1 MCCSSGSEA
10 EKKEEEEGAPEEET
24 EKFFS
29 TVRPEE
35 VPEVPENRFLSRDGP
50 KKDDDGRSVEQHFIT
65 HTNRLG
71 FVLLIIVTWL
81 TPRN

>member
-10 EKKEEEEGAPEEET
+10 EKEKEGDGEAPEEET

-50 KKDDDGRSVEQHFIT
+50 KKDGDDRSAEQHFIT
-65 HTNRLG
+65 HTNRLYMT
-71 FVLLIIVTWL
+71 VYMY
-81 TPRN
+81 